1 MNKMAL
7 AMIWLAVLLAGCGG
21 FVARRR
27 QCRPKPGWRVLRCA
41 EYRHRADQ
49 PLGGAASKESVE
61 KVLQQRAWWHAAR
74 GRLGRLLSDQLVR
87 NGYRDRTLD
96 TRLGALQLRI
106 PKLRQRLPS
115 RQRGAAAFR
124 P

>member
-49 PLGGAASKESVE
+49 PLGGAASEERVE
-61 KVLQQRAWWHAAR
+61 KVLQQRAWWHATR
-74 GRLGRLLSDQLVR
+74 GRLGKLLSDQLVMA
-87 NGYRDRTLD
+87 D
-96 TRLGALQLRI
+96 LGTAGFKVVGSLVI
-106 PKLRQRLPS
+106 IMCDATKQRL
-115 RQRGAAAFR
+115 
-124 P
+124 